1 MKEEN
6 VIQIKSG
13 IMINS
18 MFLLIRFNKIAGFI
32 KLWDGTRYVIL
43 FRSEKYDSI

>member
-6 VIQIKSG
+6 VNQIKSG

-18 MFLLIRFNKIAGFI
+18 MTLLIRFNKIDGFI
-32 KLWDGTRYVIL
+32 KAWDGTRYLIL
-43 FRSEKYDSI
+43 FRSEKHDSI